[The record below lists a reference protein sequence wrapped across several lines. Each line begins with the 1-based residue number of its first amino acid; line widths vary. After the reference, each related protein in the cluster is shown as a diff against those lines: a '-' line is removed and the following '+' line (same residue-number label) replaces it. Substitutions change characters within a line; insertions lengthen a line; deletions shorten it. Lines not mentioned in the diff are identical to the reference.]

1 MGKEIRLNYWSLL
14 TCTRAIVDH
23 MIERRY
29 GKIINIA
36 SDAVRVGDA

>member
-36 SDAVRVGDA
+36 SDAGRVGDA